1 MSIILPNGNGFWRKG
16 FLGNDGNTTKGES
29 CFGNRKSSRSLL
41 NTHNLDTVVSE
52 RGMFSICRNIF
63 SIISPSDPAA
73 HPVFCQVFY
82 FWREKTFLGLLFHF
96 ISFWSTGSCWFC
108 LIFLPQLVFLLQGAN
123 ISEIANNP
131 NNNNTKTLN
140 LAKLLSGENPQCI
153 AMRR

>member
-1 MSIILPNGNGFWRKG
+1 MIIMIIKCVFSTPYQNFPKLTGSRKIQKFALFNFAAKMSIILPNGNGFWRKG

-82 FWREKTFLGLLFHF
+82 FWREKTFLGLLFHL
-96 ISFWSTGSCWFC
+96 ISFSSTGWC
-108 LIFLPQLVFLLQGAN
+108 
-123 ISEIANNP
+123 
-131 NNNNTKTLN
+131 
-140 LAKLLSGENPQCI
+140 
-153 AMRR
+153 

>member
-1 MSIILPNGNGFWRKG
+1 MSSIKLFLNHKMRIFNPIPTLSQINWLTKDTNLLCLTLPPKMSIILPNGNGFWRKG

-41 NTHNLDTVVSE
+41 NTHNLDMTVVSESE

-82 FWREKTFLGLLFHF
+82 FWREKTIFFLGLLFHF
-96 ISFWSTGSCWFC
+96 ISFW
-108 LIFLPQLVFLLQGAN
+108 
-123 ISEIANNP
+123 
-131 NNNNTKTLN
+131 
-140 LAKLLSGENPQCI
+140 
-153 AMRR
+153 